1 MGGLRTLFKRYLD
14 SIYWTKRHLSAILI
28 LLMLTHS
35 LDEILLNTAVRLREL
50 RLAQNLSQAGLAAR
64 AGVSLSVLRLFE
76 RTGKISFESLVKLA
90 IALKAEAG
98 IDALFQAQADALVTL
113 DELLQQNHPRKRGRL
128 R

>member
-1 MGGLRTLFKRYLD
+1 
-14 SIYWTKRHLSAILI
+14 
-28 LLMLTHS
+28 MLTNS

-50 RLAQNLSQAGLAAR
+50 RLSQNLSQAGLAAR

-98 IDALFQAQADALVTL
+98 IDNLFQPQIQPRVTI
-113 DELLQQNHPRKRGRL
+113 DELLQQNNTRKRGRL
-128 R
+128 K

>member
-1 MGGLRTLFKRYLD
+1 MGGSRTLFKRYLD

>member
-1 MGGLRTLFKRYLD
+1 
-14 SIYWTKRHLSAILI
+14 
-28 LLMLTHS
+28 MLTYL

-98 IDALFQAQADALVTL
+98 IDALFQAQADAPVTL